1 LTRAAGIGLDWRVP
15 KYDAFGREIGEDTL
29 SGLGGDEK
37 DAGSG
42 SDWEARIAEA
52 RAAQEAE
59 EQEQAVPQP
68 APEPAVFT
76 AGPQVPIAPPPSPT
90 GPAQRPMVS
99 IPRTGRRNRSG
110 FGCLVGFVILTAILV
125 GPVIA
130 IVSFVGDTADEIKR
144 SIPNLSDPGSGDETA
159 PPPQGLGARSMIR
172 AQHLSPALRQI
183 RAMEAGRLGDLTVWA
198 DRVDATL
205 VTRRTREQS
214 VVVTYSGEVRKGN
227 VHDVGIPQETIA
239 WGDVDP
245 EVPEKLAR
253 AAAGKA
259 GADDINYVI
268 ARPPTVF
275 DSGKLTWIAYYKSGR
290 IVQGD
295 ANGKPTRRIS

>member
-1 LTRAAGIGLDWRVP
+1 
-15 KYDAFGREIGEDTL
+15 
-29 SGLGGDEK
+29 
-37 DAGSG
+37 
-42 SDWEARIAEA
+42 
-52 RAAQEAE
+52 
-59 EQEQAVPQP
+59 
-68 APEPAVFT
+68 VFT
-76 AGPQVPIAPPPSPT
+76 AAPQVPIAPPPSPT
-90 GPAQRPMVS
+90 EPARRPTVA
-99 IPRTGRRNRSG
+99 IPRSGRRNRSG
-110 FGCLVGFVILTAILV
+110 FGCLVGFVILAAIVV

-130 IVSFVGDTADEIKR
+130 IVSFVSDTADEIKR
-144 SIPNLSDPGSGDETA
+144 NIPNFDPGTADDTA

-172 AQHLSPALRQI
+172 AQNLGPALRQI
-183 RAMEAGRLGDLTVWA
+183 RAMDRGKLGDLTVWA

-214 VVVTYSGEVRKGN
+214 VVVTYSGEVRKGDA
-227 VHDVGIPQETIA
+227 HDVGIPQETIA

-245 EVPEKLAR
+245 KIPEKLAR

-275 DSGKLTWIAYYKSGR
+275 DDGKLTWIAYYKSGR
-290 IVQGD
+290 IMQGD

>member
-1 LTRAAGIGLDWRVP
+1 LTAAAGIGLDCRVP

-29 SGLGGDEK
+29 SGLGGDQK

-42 SDWEARIAEA
+42 SDWEARIADA
-52 RAAQEAE
+52 RTAQE

-76 AGPQVPIAPPPSPT
+76 AAPQVPIAPPPSPT
-90 GPAQRPMVS
+90 GPAQRPIVAL
-99 IPRTGRRNRSG
+99 PRTGRRNRSG
-110 FGCLVGFVILTAILV
+110 FGCLVGFVILAAILV

-144 SIPNLSDPGSGDETA
+144 NIPNLSDPGSGAQDA

-172 AQHLSPALRQI
+172 AQHLGPALRQI
-183 RAMEAGRLGDLTVWA
+183 RAMDQGKLGDFTVWA

-214 VVVTYSGEVRKGN
+214 VVVTYSGEVRQGD
-227 VHDVGIPQETIA
+227 VHDVGIPQETIG

-245 EVPEKLAR
+245 KIPEQLAR

-259 GADDINYVI
+259 GADDVNYVT

-275 DSGKLTWIAYYKSGR
+275 DSGKLGWTAYYKSGR

-295 ANGKPTRRIS
+295 AKGKPARRIS